1 MKGRYFCLGVSAF
14 ALGILLGI
22 FNIKI
27 FTVIYLF
34 GALSGIIM
42 LVKRKVS
49 TLILTLLFLVGGIYG
64 IYTDNKTTDISKY
77 ADTPCS
83 GEMFVTGIDNL
94 DDKYVRV
101 KATVTKIEDEKVRE
115 PVLFTIYGINDIDVN
130 KKIMFENIKFRI
142 PDDAR
147 NDGGF
152 DYRRY
157 LKSIGI
163 YHTASA
169 ELKDLKASGTDG
181 FVVLRFFRT
190 LKQEFTRRC
199 EKIWGDSYAAGIIPA
214 ILVGNDISI
223 PDEIKDWFSG
233 AGITHILVASG
244 MHVAVIILIF
254 SILLYP
260 LRRKRRIYNLI
271 LWIGIICFAM
281 LVGYTP
287 SMTRAVSSFFIYY
300 MARKLLRNADP
311 VTILFEAMALV
322 LVINPMSIYNLSFQ
336 LSFSAFFGLI
346 MFTPHIIERIEWVWC
361 LPLLI
366 LKMPKKI
373 LKVIFRVRSYL
384 INGAAVSV
392 SAQLGV
398 LTFMIIAFGGSS
410 IFTVLINIVISP
422 FIPLIYGFG
431 IGAVIFNIEPFVTVT
446 RWLCDILVTL
456 AKYTAEIPGNYMS
469 FPESNIVNVAI
480 LCFVLAC
487 LLRCKVKKFTPFF
500 ESAVFICAL
509 TVMLSGTIVSYI
521 PSGKAEVTFLN
532 VEQGDCAV
540 IRLAER
546 KTVVIDTGTED
557 MCIGELIP
565 YLKRKNIVKIDALI
579 VSHKDLDHAGGVEL
593 LMQSMPIDRV
603 VTSRFYEPE
612 TKIANSFDYEK
623 GERFFVEN
631 AEFEILSPGKDYK
644 NTNDNSLVVR
654 MDFGKSSF
662 LFTGDAGHDV
672 EKDLENIDTDV
683 LKVSHHGSKTASSEE
698 FLKKVSPVY
707 SVISVDKNN
716 SYGHPD
722 ESVLKRLKNE
732 SEWVFRT
739 DRDKT
744 ISITCDL
751 SGNMKLTKRLK
762 RIIINN

>member
-1 MKGRYFCLGVSAF
+1 MSAF

-27 FTVIYLF
+27 FTVIYLL

-42 LVKRKVS
+42 LVKRKLS
-49 TLILTLLFLVGGIYG
+49 PLIFALLFLVGGIYG
-64 IYTDNKTTDISKY
+64 IYTDNKTTDISNY

-83 GEMFVTGIDNL
+83 GEMFVTEIDQL
-94 DDKYVRV
+94 DEKHVRV
-101 KATVTKIEDEKVRE
+101 KATVTKINDEKVRE
-115 PVLFTIYGINDIDVN
+115 SVLFTIYGINDIDVN
-130 KKIMFENIKFRI
+130 KKISFENIKFRV

-152 DYRRY
+152 NYRRY

-163 YHTASA
+163 RHIASA
-169 ELKDLKASGTDG
+169 NVNDLKASGSDR

-199 EKIWGDSYAAGIIPA
+199 EKIWGDSSASGIIPA

-223 PDEIKDWFSG
+223 PDETKDWFSG

-254 SILLYP
+254 SILLFP
-260 LRRKRRIYNLI
+260 LREKRRLYNLI
-271 LWIGIICFAM
+271 LWAALICFAI

-287 SMTRAVSSFFIYY
+287 SMTRAVSTFFIYY
-300 MARKLLRNADP
+300 IARKLLRSADP

-322 LVINPMSIYNLSFQ
+322 LAINPMSIYNLSFQ
-336 LSFSAFFGLI
+336 LSFSAVFGLI
-346 MFTPHIIERIEWVWC
+346 MFTPHIIERIEWLWQ
-361 LPLLI
+361 LPLFI
-366 LKMPKKI
+366 LKLPRKI
-373 LKVIFRVRSYL
+373 LKVILKLRNYL
-384 INGAAVSV
+384 INGAAVSA
-392 SAQLGV
+392 SALLGV
-398 LTFMIIAFGGSS
+398 LPFMIIAFGGSS

-431 IGAVIFNIEPFVTVT
+431 IGAVIFNIEPLVTVT

-500 ESAVFICAL
+500 EPAVFICAMA
-509 TVMLSGTIVSYI
+509 VMLSAPIISYV
-521 PSGKAEVTFLN
+521 PQNKAEVTFLN
-532 VEQGDCAV
+532 VEQGDCAI
-540 IRLAER
+540 IRMADH
-546 KTVVIDTGTED
+546 KTVIVDTGTES
-557 MCIGELIP
+557 MCINELLP
-565 YLKRKNIVKIDALI
+565 YLERKNILKIDALI
-579 VSHKDLDHAGGVEL
+579 ISHGDNDHSGGAEL
-593 LMQSMPIDRV
+593 LTTLMPVDRV

-612 TKIANSFDYEK
+612 VPIANCFKYEK
-623 GERFFVEN
+623 GEKFSIGS
-631 AEFEILSPGKDYK
+631 AGFEILSPDKDY
-644 NTNDNSLVVR
+644 NNDNDNSLVVR

-662 LFTGDAGHDV
+662 LFTGDAGEDV
-672 EKDLENIDTDV
+672 EKDLENIDADV
-683 LKVSHHGSKTASSEE
+683 LKVSHHGAKTASGEE
-698 FLKKVSPVY
+698 FLKKVSPKY

-722 ESVLKRLKNE
+722 ETVLKRLKNE
-732 SEWVFRT
+732 SEQVFRT

-744 ISITCDL
+744 ITITADL
-751 SGNMKLTKRLK
+751 NGNLKLTKRLK
-762 RIIINN
+762 RFIIFDRK